1 MELTALEND
10 RLGFA
15 THPLSRALALSL
27 ALHLLMFGMVELS
40 RYLKL
45 EWPEWLKTALDL
57 SRQVSAEKKA
67 APADREP
74 PTLTFVEVDPAQA
87 MPEPPKETKNY
98 SKFNSV
104 AANPDV
110 SIDSEK
116 PKIDGT
122 QDKVPKV
129 EDALRPTPPQPLTP
143 MKPEPQPPKT
153 EPESKPDQP
162 PGDLAL
168 AKPPDPKPKEEEK
181 PRRPRTLAEVRPV
194 ESLILGKKL
203 KEEGGAKR
211 HGEIKPAF
219 DAQGTI
225 LGNYDW
231 ALIAA
236 VQQCWY
242 NILDET
248 VSPTRPGKEIVEFR
262 LHSDGYVTDVRILE
276 TNVGEMQSLFCQ
288 RAIEKPAP
296 FARWPDGMQNELG
309 RNNRLLKFTFY
320 YEY

>member
-1 MELTALEND
+1 
-10 RLGFA
+10 
-15 THPLSRALALSL
+15 
-27 ALHLLMFGMVELS
+27 
-40 RYLKL
+40 
-45 EWPEWLKTALDL
+45 
-57 SRQVSAEKKA
+57 
-67 APADREP
+67 
-74 PTLTFVEVDPAQA
+74 VEVTPAQA
-87 MPEPPKETKNY
+87 MPEPPKDTKNY
-98 SKFNSV
+98 SAFNSL

-122 QDKVPKV
+122 QDKIPKV

-143 MKPEPQPPKT
+143 LEPEPQPPKK
-153 EPESKPDQP
+153 EAEPKPESP

-168 AKPPDPKPKEEEK
+168 AKPPDKKPAEEEK
-181 PRRPRTLAEVRPV
+181 PRRPRTLAEVRPS
-194 ESLILGKKL
+194 ESLILAKKM
-203 KEEGGAKR
+203 KEDGGVKR
-211 HGEIKPAF
+211 RVGLDAAF
-219 DAQGTI
+219 DAKGTTT
-225 LGNYDW
+225 GAYDW

-248 VSPTRPGKEIVEFR
+248 ISPTRPGKVVVEFR

-296 FARWPDGMQNELG
+296 FARWPDGMQKELG